1 MCRCVPD
8 FPEADGRPD
17 AGRIRLK
24 ERAFFVR
31 KGRESLYFWPGGWY
45 TTSTIVMNG
54 NALPAVAQR
63 EPPGVQGGGTALR
76 RSPGSDA
83 GMPAEA
89 SVTAQSGPGSPGKQ
103 SGTAKQT
110 FRLCRARA
118 KRFFHQ
124 KEDVPHGDAA
134 L

>member
-54 NALPAVAQR
+54 NALPAVARR
-63 EPPGVQGGGTALR
+63 EPPGVQCGGTALR
-76 RSPGSDA
+76 RSPGNDA
-83 GMPAEA
+83 GEAGGGVRYSAEWPGL
-89 SVTAQSGPGSPGKQ
+89 SGQAEWYRETDVSSLQGKDE
-103 SGTAKQT
+103 A
-110 FRLCRARA
+110 
-118 KRFFHQ
+118 FFSSS
-124 KEDVPHGDAA
+124 EGG
-134 L
+134 